1 MARQEIILGTPPTGL
16 GGDTPRVA
24 SSKIN
29 AMTLEI
35 YQGIGTPA
43 APLPLERGG
52 TGGKTQATA
61 QAALGLVPV
70 GATNDVNPGRL
81 MTVGYGGVGGQLQNR
96 SNTPDAALTLMSGA
110 SFSYGGQGGSYPTG
124 ATDGALISLS
134 YETTGSF
141 VYQMLGDWRTGYLH
155 RRGRAAGTSGA
166 WAMIYDTVNIS
177 LDPSNGGI
185 LKRTVV
191 GGIAITK
198 YADGRNIANGTFQA
212 NTASLPAGSTVVSI
226 ALPFSIGADDGFSTA
241 NIVVQ
246 PSNTYDHYGA
256 ISAYITSGGT
266 VLNVAIRN
274 GAGAQTFKVSGTIM
288 GHWK

>member
-29 AMTLEI
+29 AMTLEL

-52 TGGKTQATA
+52 TGGKTQAAA

-81 MTVGYGGVGGQLQNR
+81 MIVGYGGVGGQLQNR

-141 VYQMLGDWRTGYLH
+141 VYQMLGDWRTGNLY
-155 RRGRAAGTSGA
+155 RRGRAGGVSGT
-166 WAMIYDTVNIS
+166 WAKIYDDVNAFVDPASGGLMSRTTVSGFDIFKYANGKIELIGPIPTS
-177 LDPSNGGI
+177 ATIAANSNGYLDVTIPNVLDARYFATVSASPAPSMTWDVGGAMGI
-185 LKRTVV
+185 LTSATTV
-191 GGIAITK
+191 
-198 YADGRNIANGTFQA
+198 R
-212 NTASLPAGSTVVSI
+212 
-226 ALPFSIGADDGFSTA
+226 
-241 NIVVQ
+241 
-246 PSNTYDHYGA
+246 
-256 ISAYITSGGT
+256 
-266 VLNVAIRN
+266 VLLRN
-274 GAGAQTFKVSGTIM
+274 GATAQTFTGAIQVSGR
-288 GHWK
+288 WK